1 MEVQKRMEKW
11 SQDEQFLSYARKR
24 MLEEINHVPV
34 TSAHAAVYE
43 GDVFTVRGMGRF
55 KLEALGGKS
64 RKDRLFIQYF
74 QY

>member
-1 MEVQKRMEKW
+1 MRQRFIDIHHLWAK
-11 SQDEQFLSYARKR
+11 
-24 MLEEINHVPV
+24 
-34 TSAHAAVYE
+34 
-43 GDVFTVRGMGRF
+43 RF